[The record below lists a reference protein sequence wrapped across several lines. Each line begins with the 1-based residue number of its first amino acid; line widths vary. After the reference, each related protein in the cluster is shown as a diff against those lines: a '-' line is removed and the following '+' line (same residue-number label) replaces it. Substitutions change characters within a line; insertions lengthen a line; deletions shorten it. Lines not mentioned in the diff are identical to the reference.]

1 MNNSPP
7 RFPAPPALP
16 EFEPPADLWSRI
28 ERRHGQRR
36 RQRIVRRNLAAV
48 SAALLLVVGGA
59 WWQPASLPTMPDAVA
74 DQRREA
80 LQLERDWQAL
90 VRDDAA
96 SGYVQL
102 RPVDLALQQA
112 YDRQA
117 ERDELAQLWSE
128 RSRVL
133 RELIRHRQGNA
144 GPITI

>member
-1 MNNSPP
+1 MNNSNP

-36 RQRIVRRNLAAV
+36 RQRIVRRSLAGL
-48 SAALLLVVGGA
+48 SAALLVGLGVA
-59 WWQPASLPTMPDAVA
+59 WWQPPSPTVADAVA

-90 VRDDAA
+90 VSDDAA

-102 RPVDLALQQA
+102 RPVDHALQQA
-112 YDRQA
+112 YDRHA

-144 GPITI
+144 APITI

>member
-1 MNNSPP
+1 MNDPTP
-7 RFPAPPALP
+7 RLTPLPALP
-16 EFEPPADLWSRI
+16 EFEPPAELWSRI
-28 ERRHGQRR
+28 ERHHGHRR
-36 RQRIVRRNLAAV
+36 RQRIVRRSLAAT
-48 SAALLLVVGGA
+48 SLAVVIAFGA
-59 WWQPASLPTMPDAVA
+59 VAWRSPPPTIEDAVA
-74 DQRREA
+74 QQRREA
-80 LQLERDWQAL
+80 LQLEQDWQAL

-102 RPVDLALQQA
+102 RPVDHALQQA
-112 YDRQA
+112 YDRHA